1 MPKATINRNNKRNN
15 KRRQLRNDG
24 VDISKQFNILPI
36 DVQLIVLSYL
46 HPSARLSYL
55 KQKYSRQFI
64 QDKLSRLP
72 PTHNSIL
79 KLYMFMKLTT
89 SLIRRYLVPDGDI
102 LTNVDWYLSQP
113 YRLFRDIN
121 SYSYYSKI
129 LINIV
134 MSAIRHYTRM
144 YDKTDNQ
151 LEHFI
156 GEQTMM
162 KLYHNILRL

>member
-1 MPKATINRNNKRNN
+1 MPKTTNKSNN
-15 KRRQLRNDG
+15 KRRHLRNAG
-24 VDISKQFNILPI
+24 VDISKQFNILPE
-36 DVQLIVLSYL
+36 DVLLIVLSYL
-46 HPSARLSYL
+46 HPSVRLSYL
-55 KQKYSRQFI
+55 RQKYPKQYI
-64 QDKLSRLP
+64 QNKLSRLP

-89 SLIRRYLVPDGDI
+89 SLIRRYLTQDGDI
-102 LTNVDWYLSQP
+102 LTNMDWYMSQP

>member
-1 MPKATINRNNKRNN
+1 MPKASNKSNRTNKGKSRS
-15 KRRQLRNDG
+15 LRNAS
-24 VDISKQFNILPI
+24 VDISKQFNILPT
-36 DVQLIVLSYL
+36 DVQLVVLSYL
-46 HPSARLSYL
+46 HPSVRLSYL
-55 KQKYSRQFI
+55 KQKYPKQFI
-64 QDKLSRLP
+64 RDKLNRLP
-72 PTHNSIL
+72 PTRESIL

-89 SLIRRYLVPDGDI
+89 SLIRRYLAEDGDI
-102 LTNVDWYLSQP
+102 LTKINWYMSQP
-113 YRLFRDIN
+113 YRMFRDIN
-121 SYSYYSKI
+121 SYSYYSNI

>member
-1 MPKATINRNNKRNN
+1 MPKATNNRNN
-15 KRRQLRNDG
+15 KRRQLRNAG
-24 VDISKQFNILPI
+24 VDISNQFNILPE
-36 DVQLIVLSYL
+36 DVLLIVLSYL
-46 HPSARLSYL
+46 HPSVRLSYL
-55 KQKYSRQFI
+55 RQKYPKQFI
-64 QDKLSRLP
+64 QNKLSRLP

-79 KLYMFMKLTT
+79 KLYMFMKLST
-89 SLIRRYLVPDGDI
+89 SLIRRYLTQDGDI
-102 LTNVDWYLSQP
+102 LTNIDWYMSQP

-162 KLYHNILRL
+162 KLYHNILRI